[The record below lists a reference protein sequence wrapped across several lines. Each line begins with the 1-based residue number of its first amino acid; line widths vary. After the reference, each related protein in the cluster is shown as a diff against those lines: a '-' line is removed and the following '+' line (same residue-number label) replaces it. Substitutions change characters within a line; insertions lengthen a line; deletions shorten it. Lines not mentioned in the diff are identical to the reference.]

1 MKGINNMDTVDSI
14 IINAQ
19 LLALLEIKNK
29 VQDKIDELEKQK
41 AKKEVDDEIPF

>member
-1 MKGINNMDTVDSI
+1 MDTIDSI

-19 LLALLEIKNK
+19 LLALLEVKNK

>member
-1 MKGINNMDTVDSI
+1 MKGKNNMDTVDSI